1 MPNNLTPWG
10 PDAFGTAD
18 NIPAGLRDSSTN
30 DQAGGKQCEKKHWY
44 ILQPCSKAHIHSLSH
59 SCRLYDVVTSR
70 QKADLKI
77 VINLSIRTLPS
88 TFQASEIIDDKQ
100 SLNTIDLWPF
110 FWFILVVRM
119 VNISISR
126 KFQSQNQDLKPRSQ
140 VANMTPVEMRSTK
153 RDLEFNEISER
164 STLEKKSHVK
174 PKRPRNSIQ
183 SNHPFSGG
191 EFLQLTRAPT
201 KSCKKIFRGP
211 YKNQWEKWC
220 LPKKVSET
228 HLDPPGWKTVA
239 IDFRILQFFSGF
251 CCKGIGLTKV
261 NMPTS
266 PRFQTYPRLFETCLV

>member
-1 MPNNLTPWG
+1 MRAWRV
-10 PDAFGTAD
+10 GTAD

-183 SNHPFSGG
+183 SNHPFSGD
-191 EFLQLTRAPT
+191 EFLQLTRLPLFR
-201 KSCKKIFRGP
+201 CRKIFRVP
-211 YKNQWEKWC
+211 IKTRWEKVVPSQKSFGNSSGPSWLKNC
-220 LPKKVSET
+220 FYWFS
-228 HLDPPGWKTVA
+228 DPP
-239 IDFRILQFFSGF
+239 ILLWLLLQGHWPHESKHANF
-251 CCKGIGLTKV
+251 TKMSKIPDIIW
-261 NMPTS
+261 N
-266 PRFQTYPRLFETCLV
+266 LFGVSKHANL